1 MPNVRRADEE
11 PRKLVIVFAPLRN
24 TIREGKGER
33 HVRRKRNLF
42 RDVNERISTVADRS
56 LAESKIGFVC
66 ECSDRSCVEKVYLA
80 LMEYESLRGQ
90 PDHFVIAP
98 GHNAAPY
105 QRMIEEND
113 RFALVKGRRS
123 RKATDTLQLAS

>member
-1 MPNVRRADEE
+1 M
-11 PRKLVIVFAPLRN
+11 
-24 TIREGKGER
+24 
-33 HVRRKRNLF
+33 RRKRNLF

-66 ECSDRSCVEKVYLA
+66 ECFDRSCVEKVYLG
-80 LMEYESLRGQ
+80 LTEYESLRGQ

-98 GHNAAPY
+98 GHTAAPY
-105 QRMIEEND
+105 QRLIEENE

-123 RKATDTLQLAS
+123 RTKRSPLQLAS